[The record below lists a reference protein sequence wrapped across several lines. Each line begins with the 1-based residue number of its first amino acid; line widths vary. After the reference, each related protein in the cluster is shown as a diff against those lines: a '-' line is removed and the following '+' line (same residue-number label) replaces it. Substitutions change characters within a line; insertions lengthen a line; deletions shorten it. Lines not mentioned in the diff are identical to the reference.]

1 MSDDASSDTERW
13 RQIEEICWTVLNRP
27 VHERGSL
34 VEEACAGDFD
44 LQREV
49 ESLLAVQS
57 AVPMF
62 LETAA
67 GDIAADLLAADSVT
81 GRRLGPY
88 LIGDCIGSGGMG
100 DVYRAHDEHLGRDVA
115 LKILPGVF
123 ANSADRSARLMAE
136 AQVVAS
142 LNHPNIAAIYGFEKT
157 DGLCALV
164 LEFVEGVTLAH
175 RLVEGPIPVDEAL
188 PIAKQIAEGL
198 EAAHECGIVHRDI
211 KPSNIII
218 RTDGTVKLLDFGLA
232 TAFRDIATSGGE
244 HSALVGTP
252 AYASPEQL
260 KGRAMDRRTDIW
272 AFGAVVY
279 ELLSGRRTFA
289 GDTTSEIVNAVWRQ
303 GIDWSLLPATTPA
316 SVRGLLARCLERDVR
331 QRLRDVGEA
340 RIALEHITRTV
351 DSETPQPGEIVA
363 AITRQS
369 RRVPLLIAA
378 VSGIAIAT
386 VAAAAWSLRPAPA
399 SAPAVARFTHSLPAG
414 QSITLPATRHV
425 VAVSRDGQRMVYLT
439 DDGLQLRSM
448 SSLDVQTIRGT
459 EALGAV
465 STPAFS
471 PGGDAVAFWTPLDRT
486 IKRIPVAGGEAVS
499 IAVTDD
505 PYGMSWDGDHLLFGQ
520 GAKGIMRVRADGG
533 LPEVLAGVG
542 HQEEAHGPQ
551 MLPDGDHIL
560 FTIATGTG
568 ADRWDTANIVVQSL
582 STGKRTIV
590 IAGGTDARYVPTGHL
605 VYARSD
611 TVFGSGTIFAASF
624 DVALMAITGSAIP
637 VIDGVRTS
645 GSRVSGAFQ
654 FAVSATG
661 TLVYLPGSPV
671 GPEYGKQQLGLADRS
686 GKFEPLPALPN
697 DFRAIRVSPDGGR
710 LGLEVGGADEAN
722 IYISDAAAAAPLRRL
737 TFGGRNHCPVWSAD
751 GRQIA
756 FQSDRER
763 DRAIFMQPA
772 DGSGSAVRLTTPGV
786 GESHS
791 PESWSPDGRTL
802 LLSVTTPAT
811 VSLATL
817 SLDDRRVSAFSE
829 VTSVIPMNARFS
841 RDGRWVAYA
850 RADRGQP
857 STIFVEPFPSTGARY
872 QLVVQGPPSVAHK
885 PVWSPDGRE
894 LLYVP
899 RLGGFEAVRVTTQP
913 EFTFGH
919 AVPVP
924 RTFNPGSPAVR
935 ALYDITPDGRFVGV
949 VPVGDSGP
957 IYSASRIE
965 VVLNWLTEL
974 ERLVPPK

>member
-34 VEEACAGDFD
+34 VEAACAGDFE

-57 AVPMF
+57 AVPTF
-62 LETAA
+62 LETPA

-88 LIGDCIGSGGMG
+88 LIGECIGSGGMG
-100 DVYRAHDEHLGRDVA
+100 DVYRAHDEHLGRGVA

-142 LNHPNIAAIYGFEKT
+142 LNHPNIATIYGFEKT

-175 RLVEGPIPVDEAL
+175 RLAEGPIPIDEAL

-244 HSALVGTP
+244 HSALMGTP

-289 GDTTSEIVNAVWRQ
+289 GDTTSDIVNAVLRQ

-316 SVRGLLARCLERDVR
+316 SLRGLLARCLERDVR
-331 QRLRDVGEA
+331 QRLRDIGEA
-340 RIALEHITRTV
+340 RIALEQISRTV
-351 DSETPQPGEIVA
+351 DGDASPLADTVEATA
-363 AITRQS
+363 RQS
-369 RRVPLLIAA
+369 RRMPLLIAA
-378 VSGIAIAT
+378 VSGIAVAT

-399 SAPAVARFTHSLPAG
+399 AAPAVARFTHSLPPG

-425 VAVSRDGQRMVYLT
+425 VAVSNDGQQMVYVT
-439 DDGLQLRSM
+439 DAGLQLRSM
-448 SSLDVQTIRGT
+448 SSLDVRTIRGT

-465 STPAFS
+465 TTPVFS
-471 PGGDAVAFWTPLDRT
+471 PAADAIAFWTPLDRT
-486 IKRIPVAGGEAVS
+486 IKRVPVAGGEAVS
-499 IAVTDD
+499 IVAADD
-505 PYGMSWDGDHLLFGQ
+505 PYGMSWEGAHLLFGQ

-533 LPEVLAGVG
+533 APELLASVEDG
-542 HQEEAHGPQ
+542 EEAHGPQ
-551 MLPDGDHIL
+551 MLPGGDRLL

-568 ADRWDTANIVVQSL
+568 ADRWDRAKIVVHSL
-582 STGKRTIV
+582 SSRQRTV
-590 IAGGTDARYVPTGHL
+590 VMNGGTDARYVPTGHL
-605 VYARSD
+605 VYGRSD
-611 TVFGSGTIFAASF
+611 TTFGASTVFAAPF
-624 DVALMAITGSAIP
+624 DVRQMAVTGSALP

-645 GSRVSGAFQ
+645 TSRLSGALQ
-654 FAVSATG
+654 FAVSASG
-661 TLVYLPGSPV
+661 TLVYLSGSRV
-671 GPEYGKQQLGLADRS
+671 GPEYGKQQLVLADRS
-686 GKFEPLPALPN
+686 GRTVPLPVAASDSHAL
-697 DFRAIRVSPDGGR
+697 RVSPDGTR
-710 LGLEVGGADEAN
+710 IAVEVGTATEVN
-722 IYISDAAAAAPLRRL
+722 IYVTDIATPAPLRRV
-737 TFGGRNHCPVWSAD
+737 TFGGRNSAPVWSAD
-751 GRQIA
+751 SRQIA
-756 FQSDRER
+756 FQSDRDG
-763 DRAIFMQPA
+763 DRAIFSQSA
-772 DGSGSAVRLTTPGV
+772 DGSGAAARLTTPGE
-786 GESHS
+786 GESHT

-802 LLSVTTPAT
+802 LFSVTTLSM

-817 SLDDRRVSAFSE
+817 SMDNRLVRVFSD

-841 RDGRWVAYA
+841 PDGRWVAYA
-850 RADRGQP
+850 RADRGMP
-857 STIFVEPFPSTGARY
+857 STIFVEPFPATGAKY
-872 QLVVQGPPSVAHK
+872 QLAVQGAPSVAHK
-885 PVWSPDGRE
+885 PVWSPNGRE

-899 RLGGFEAVRVTTQP
+899 RLGGFEAVSVTTRP
-913 EFTFGH
+913 AFAFGS

-924 RTFNPGSPAVR
+924 RKFNPGSPAVR
-935 ALYDITPDGRFVGV
+935 ALYDITRDGRFVGV
-949 VPVGDSGP
+949 VPIGDSGA
-957 IYSASRIE
+957 IYSAPQIE
-965 VVLNWLTEL
+965 VVLNWFEEL
-974 ERLVPPK
+974 RRLVPLK